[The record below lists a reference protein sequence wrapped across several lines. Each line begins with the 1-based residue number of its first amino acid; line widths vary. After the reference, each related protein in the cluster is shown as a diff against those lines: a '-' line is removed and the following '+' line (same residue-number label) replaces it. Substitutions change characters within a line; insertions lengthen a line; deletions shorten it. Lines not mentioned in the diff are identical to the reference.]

1 MALWTAEN
9 NPSTQYILTAGC
21 TLAGTVCLYGARDFG
36 SYDSNTF
43 AGFLL
48 GAMLLLIGLVGIVT
62 VGKQRIIIDPDRQK
76 ITVRDTNLWGTSTR
90 TIIFQEISRIEIS
103 SLGKRS
109 SGVMFYFLVLNLRTD
124 AEYVLFAPG
133 RFYAGSSDR
142 LTVEGWKERLE
153 QYIKES

>member
-1 MALWTAEN
+1 MEQWNTEN
-9 NPSTQYILTAGC
+9 HPTKQFILAAGC
-21 TLAGTVCLYGARDFG
+21 LLTGAVIVYSARG
-36 SYDSNTF
+36 YSGYDSNAF

-48 GAMLLLIGLVGIVT
+48 GILLLSIGIAALIT

-76 ITVRDTNLWGTSTR
+76 ITVRDTNLWGTSIR
-90 TIIFQEISRIEIS
+90 SIIFQEISRIEIG

-109 SGVMFYFLVLNLRTD
+109 SGVMFYYLILRLRSD
-124 AEYVLFAPG
+124 AEFVLFAPG
-133 RFYAGSSDR
+133 RFYPGSSNR